1 MRNGRFEGF
10 TLVEMIA
17 TLIIIALI
25 AAVTA
30 PLFSNVNVFKQSGFY
45 EETLS
50 AIRYAQK
57 HAVANSE
64 LSVPIWSKCPCI
76 AISFA

>member
-25 AAVTA
+25 AAVA
-30 PLFSNVNVFKQSGFY
+30 GPRFFDINVFRASGFY
-45 EETLS
+45 DETLS
-50 AIRYAQK
+50 AVR
-57 HAVANSE
+57 HARNS
-64 LSVPIWSKCPCI
+64 LW
-76 AISFA
+76 